1 MTPETAANT
10 PPERLAP
17 PAERLLERRP
27 GGLRGALERGLE
39 RELGLALRG
48 GEEGTVA
55 TINRPCF

>member
-10 PPERLAP
+10 LPERLAP

-27 GGLRGALERGLE
+27 GGLREALERE
-39 RELGLALRG
+39 LALRG

-55 TINRPCF
+55 TMNRPCF